1 MEFTG
6 QIKRIGAT
14 QVVSDKFSKRE
25 FTVTD
30 NPISEYPQTIQFELH
45 KDKCEVIDSFKP
57 GDAVR
62 VSFNL
67 KGREWKNPEG
77 EVKTFNTLQAWAV
90 VKLNPS
96 AESNQSVMPTQDDNV
111 PF

>member
-6 QIKRIGAT
+6 TIKRIGDT

-25 FTVTD
+25 FTVVD
-30 NPISEYPQTIQFELH
+30 KPESEYPQTIQFELH
-45 KDKCEVIDSFKP
+45 KDKCDVIDSFKA
-57 GDAVR
+57 GDMVR

-67 KGREWKNPEG
+67 KGREWTNKEG

-90 VKLNPS
+90 VKLTTTAKAPE
-96 AESNQSVMPTQDDNV
+96 AGGED
-111 PF
+111 F